1 MVGIIDI
8 HAHILPGI
16 DDGARDWDECKRM
29 LREAYNQGIRHITA
43 TPHYS
48 RKGLPP
54 ALFALADRLSSEAR
68 EIDPN
73 FKTGLG
79 QETYF
84 HQGLIENL
92 RKGRALTLEGSRY
105 VLVEFD
111 PGVSKT
117 SLYQAA
123 RLMVMAGYLPVI
135 AHVERYFCLREEG
148 HMDDLIR
155 CGCMLQM
162 NYSSL
167 NGRRIWNREVHWCR
181 RQVLDG
187 RIHLL
192 GTDMHRMDYRR
203 PDLKESMEWLKKHIG
218 DAKLNALI
226 YGNGEKILR
235 KEKRENRDIHGK
247 DVC

>member
-1 MVGIIDI
+1 MREKIDI

-16 DDGARDWDECKRM
+16 DDGARDWDECRRM
-29 LREAYNQGIRHITA
+29 LYEAYRQGIRHITA

-54 ALFALADRLSSEAR
+54 GIHDLAARLLEEAGS
-68 EIDPN
+68 IGPD

-92 RKGRALTLEGSRY
+92 KQGKALTLEGSRY

-111 PGVSKT
+111 PRVSGN

-123 RLMVMAGYLPVI
+123 REMAGSGYIPVI
-135 AHVERYFCLREEG
+135 AHVERYVCLRQG
-148 HMDDLIR
+148 NRMDDLVQ

-162 NYSSL
+162 NYTSL
-167 NGRRIWNREVHWCR
+167 EARGPWNREAHWCR

-192 GTDMHRMDYRR
+192 GTDMHRMDYRK
-203 PDLKESMEWLKKHIG
+203 PDLERSMEWLEKHLGEIEL
-218 DAKLNALI
+218 KALV
-226 YGNGEKILR
+226 YGNGEKILQKR
-235 KEKRENRDIHGK
+235 KTGD
-247 DVC
+247 